1 MEFPGVA
8 LVPFIAGA
16 ATFPA
21 DPPAGNSGFTAT
33 LVTFGE
39 DLSAFPGVLAVANL
53 ALAFVDAGDA
63 SLPDAAAGSAC
74 GCESAA
80 GFGERCAAS
89 FFAVGCGPD
98 FPAGVDGIIFKIL
111 SFSTSTYPKS
121 VLTLNMLSSYA
132 TITPYSFLPSLS

>member
-1 MEFPGVA
+1 LPVLQALFGGAGVAGLDAMEFPGVA

-63 SLPDAAAGSAC
+63 SLPDATASAC
-74 GCESAA
+74 GCESAV
-80 GFGERCAAS
+80 GFGECCAAS
-89 FFAVGCGPD
+89 FSLWVAAPISP
-98 FPAGVDGIIFKIL
+98 PA
-111 SFSTSTYPKS
+111 STE
-121 VLTLNMLSSYA
+121 
-132 TITPYSFLPSLS
+132 